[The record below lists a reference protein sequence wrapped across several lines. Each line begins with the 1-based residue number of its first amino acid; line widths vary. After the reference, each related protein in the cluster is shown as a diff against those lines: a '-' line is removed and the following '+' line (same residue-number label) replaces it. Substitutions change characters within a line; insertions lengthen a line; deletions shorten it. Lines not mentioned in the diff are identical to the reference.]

1 MVRLC
6 MSDTLEHAPVDLVE
20 PVNRYIQVPI
30 AKQIVDFL
38 KNTLVTPNHVTYFS
52 VLVGFA
58 SGYAF
63 SFSTPI
69 FLILGGFLLEI
80 TLVLDCVDG
89 QLARAKGMAS
99 DWGRLIDGIAGYF
112 AYLAVVIGLIK
123 GFPEYTQVLQ
133 VIAGLIILRAISYD
147 YCKQSLVPMLSHGY
161 DGMEREI
168 QSTYQKIRAKMSW
181 VLVLYFYYM
190 QVQQLFFRG
199 EWSFLR
205 QMRTADQDLKPDL
218 TLEQRRA
225 CFEKIKPL
233 LTLWRWNG
241 LDLPLFLLALFA
253 ILGILSA
260 SLIPFAWFMAVQ
272 YLMTLLAHHYY
283 LKIWSSHN

>member
-1 MVRLC
+1 MR
-6 MSDTLEHAPVDLVE
+6 DTSGQVDLVE

-30 AKQIVDFL
+30 AKQIVGLL
-38 KNTLVTPNHVTYFS
+38 KNTLVTPNQVTYFS
-52 VLVGFA
+52 VLIGFL

-63 SFSTPI
+63 SFASPI
-69 FLILGGFLLEI
+69 SVVLGGILLEI

-99 DWGRLIDGIAGYF
+99 HWGRLIDGIAGYF

-123 GFPEYTQVLQ
+123 GYPEFEQVLKA
-133 VIAGLIILRAISYD
+133 IAGLIILRAISYD
-147 YCKQSLVPMLSHGY
+147 YCKQSLVPLLSHGY

-168 QSTYQKIRAKMSW
+168 QSTCQKIKDKMSW

-190 QVQQLFFRG
+190 QMQQLFFQG
-199 EWSFLR
+199 KWKFLR
-205 QMRTADQDLKPDL
+205 HIKIGDPDLKQGL
-218 TLEQRRA
+218 TVEQRRG
-225 CFEKIKPL
+225 CHEKMKVL
-233 LTLWRWNG
+233 LALWRWNG

-253 ILGILSA
+253 VLGILSS

-272 YLMTLLAHHYY
+272 YFITLLAHHYY
-283 LKIWSSHN
+283 SKALSNL

>member
-1 MVRLC
+1 
-6 MSDTLEHAPVDLVE
+6 MSDTLKNAPVDLVE
-20 PVNRYIQVPI
+20 PVNRYIQDPI
-30 AKQIVDFL
+30 AKQIVGFL
-38 KNTLVTPNHVTYFS
+38 KNTPVTPNQVTYFS

-63 SFSTPI
+63 SFSTPL
-69 FLILGGFLLEI
+69 FLILGGVLLEI

-99 DWGRLIDGIAGYF
+99 EWGRLIDGIAGYF

-133 VIAGLIILRAISYD
+133 AIAGLIILRAISYD
-147 YCKQSLVPMLSHGY
+147 YCKQSLVPLLSQGY

-168 QSTYQKIRAKMSW
+168 QSTCQKLRVEMSW

-190 QVQQLFFRG
+190 QAQQLFFRG

-205 QMRTADQDLKPDL
+205 QMKTGDQDLKPDL
-218 TLEQRRA
+218 TLEQRKA
-225 CFEKIKPL
+225 CYKKIKIL

-253 ILGILSA
+253 VLGVLSTSLA
-260 SLIPFAWFMAVQ
+260 SFAWAMTVQ
-272 YLMTLLAHHYY
+272 YLLTLIAHHYFVR
-283 LKIWSSHN
+283 KI

>member
-1 MVRLC
+1 
-6 MSDTLEHAPVDLVE
+6 MSDTLEHAPVDLAE

-30 AKQIVDFL
+30 AKQIVGFL
-38 KNTLVTPNHVTYFS
+38 KNTPVTPNHVTYFS

-69 FLILGGFLLEI
+69 FLILGGLLLEI

-112 AYLAVVIGLIK
+112 AYLAVIIGLIQ

-133 VIAGLIILRAISYD
+133 AISGLIILRAISYD
-147 YCKQSLVPMLSHGY
+147 YCKQSLVPLLSHGY

-168 QSTYQKIRAKMSW
+168 QSTCQKIRAKMSW

-199 EWSFLR
+199 EWIFLR
-205 QMRTADQDLKPDL
+205 QMKTFDKGLKPHL
-218 TLEQRRA
+218 SLEQRRV
-225 CFEKIKPL
+225 CYEKIKPL

-253 ILGILSA
+253 VFGVLSS

-283 LKIWSSHN
+283 LKVWSSHN